1 MVIVNEYHHVAAF
14 SFEKA
19 RKVAK
24 VKYPAVGTLTVTW
37 VFTPEDGQYAVV
49 ALPFRRKRAHEQARK
64 KGRTLDGP
72 FAAGEQKG
80 NRPVGGFLFE
90 GR

>member
-49 ALPFRRKRAHEQARK
+49 ALAFRRKRAHEQTRK
-64 KGRTLDGP
+64 KGRPLDGP

-80 NRPVGGFLFE
+80 NHPVGGFLFE

>member
-1 MVIVNEYHHVAAF
+1 MVIVNEYHHVAAS

-49 ALPFRRKRAHEQARK
+49 VLTFRR
-64 KGRTLDGP
+64 
-72 FAAGEQKG
+72 
-80 NRPVGGFLFE
+80 
-90 GR
+90 

>member
-49 ALPFRRKRAHEQARK
+49 ALTFRRKRAHEQTRK
-64 KGRTLDGP
+64 KGRALDGP

>member
-49 ALPFRRKRAHEQARK
+49 ALTFRRKRAHEQTRK
-64 KGRTLDGP
+64 KGRTLEGL

>member
-1 MVIVNEYHHVAAF
+1 MVIVNEYHHVAAS
-14 SFEKA
+14 SFVKA

-49 ALPFRRKRAHEQARK
+49 VLTFRRKRAHEQTRK
-64 KGRTLDGP
+64 KGHPLDGP
-72 FAAGEQKG
+72 CAAGEQNG
-80 NRPVGGFLFE
+80 IRPVGGFLFE

>member
-37 VFTPEDGQYAVV
+37 VFTPEDGV
-49 ALPFRRKRAHEQARK
+49 EQN
-64 KGRTLDGP
+64 T
-72 FAAGEQKG
+72 
-80 NRPVGGFLFE
+80 GGFGW
-90 GR
+90 GRNAAHTAKSF

>member
-37 VFTPEDGQYAVV
+37 VFTPEDGQ
-49 ALPFRRKRAHEQARK
+49 
-64 KGRTLDGP
+64 
-72 FAAGEQKG
+72 
-80 NRPVGGFLFE
+80 
-90 GR
+90 

>member
-37 VFTPEDGQYAVV
+37 VLPRRTANTPWW
-49 ALPFRRKRAHEQARK
+49 H
-64 KGRTLDGP
+64 
-72 FAAGEQKG
+72 
-80 NRPVGGFLFE
+80 
-90 GR
+90 